1 MISIST
7 VLPDTSGNVIINND
21 SASNLGNKTARVSRT
36 STLDGGVY
44 INHSGFTDGDRT
56 LSIVGKVN
64 TAQETVL
71 KNIFEEHTQVFIS
84 MRDGLFI
91 GAIPS
96 MTAEN
101 GSLKMSIYLK
111 QKEV

>member
-7 VLPDTSGNVIINND
+7 VLPDTSGNVVINND
-21 SASNLGNKTARVSRT
+21 SASNLGERTARVSRT
-36 STLDGGVY
+36 ATLDGGCY

-56 LSIVGKVN
+56 LSIVSKIN
-64 TAQETVL
+64 LAQATVL
-71 KNIFEEHTQVFIS
+71 KNIFETHTQVFVS
-84 MRDGLFI
+84 MKDGLFI

>member
-7 VLPDTSGNVIINND
+7 VLPDTSGNVVINND
-21 SASNLGNKTARVSRT
+21 SASNLGERTARVERT
-36 STLDGGVY
+36 ATLDGGVY

-56 LSIVGKVN
+56 LFIVGKVN
-64 TAQETVL
+64 TTQAAIL
-71 KNIFEEHTQVFIS
+71 KNIFETHTQVFVS
-84 MRDGLFI
+84 MKDGLFI

>member
-7 VLPDTSGNVIINND
+7 VLPDTSGNVVINND
-21 SASNLGNKTARVSRT
+21 SASNLGDKTARVSRT
-36 STLDGGVY
+36 ATLDGGCY

-56 LSIVGKVN
+56 LSVVGRISS
-64 TAQETVL
+64 AQEVVL
-71 KNIFEEHTQVFIS
+71 KNIFEEHTQVFVSIK
-84 MRDGLFI
+84 DGLYL
-91 GAIPS
+91 GTIPS
-96 MTAEN
+96 MTAVN